1 VRDSLI
7 YETGKKPM
15 IDSSL
20 LEQAK
25 QALHSHANPEDA
37 LFLQRFF
44 KTGPGEYAEGDIFIG
59 VRVPV
64 TRKIARQFK
73 DLPLDLTSRLLC
85 SSVHEERLLAL
96 VILTERMKKKGPAEE
111 KREIYE
117 LYLSHTEWI
126 NNWDLVDVTAE
137 HVVGRYLYDKTRQP
151 LYNLGASKDLW
162 ERRISIISTF
172 YFIRKGDFD
181 DTLRLA
187 ELHLEDSHDLM
198 HKAVGWM
205 LREVGKRDQPAEE
218 DFLRKHYRV
227 MPRTMLRYAIE
238 RFPEELRQGY
248 LKGRI

>member
-1 VRDSLI
+1 MKPDVRDSLI

-73 DLPLDLTSRLLC
+73 DLPLNLTSRLLC

-111 KREIYE
+111 K
-117 LYLSHTEWI
+117 
-126 NNWDLVDVTAE
+126 
-137 HVVGRYLYDKTRQP
+137 
-151 LYNLGASKDLW
+151 
-162 ERRISIISTF
+162 ERSMNSI
-172 YFIRKGDFD
+172 
-181 DTLRLA
+181 
-187 ELHLEDSHDLM
+187 
-198 HKAVGWM
+198 
-205 LREVGKRDQPAEE
+205 
-218 DFLRKHYRV
+218 
-227 MPRTMLRYAIE
+227 
-238 RFPEELRQGY
+238 
-248 LKGRI
+248 

>member
-1 VRDSLI
+1 
-7 YETGKKPM
+7 M
-15 IDSSL
+15 IDL
-20 LEQAK
+20 TPLEQAK
-25 QALHSHANPEDA
+25 QALHSHANPEDV

-44 KTGPGEYAEGDIFIG
+44 KTGPGEYAEGDVFIG

-73 DLPLDLTSRLLC
+73 DLPLDLTSQLLC

-96 VILTERMKKKGPAEE
+96 VILTERMKKKGSEEE
-111 KREIYE
+111 KNAIYE

-137 HVVGRYLYDKTRQP
+137 HVVGRYLYDKSRQP
-151 LYNLGASKDLW
+151 LYNLAASKDLW

-172 YFIRKGDFD
+172 YFIRKGDFE

-205 LREVGKRDQPAEE
+205 LREVGKRDQPTEE

>member
-1 VRDSLI
+1 
-7 YETGKKPM
+7 M
-15 IDSSL
+15 IDLTL
-20 LEQAK
+20 LEQARV
-25 QALHSHANPEDA
+25 ALHAHANPEDA

-44 KTGPGEYAEGDIFIG
+44 KTGPGEYAEGDVFIG
-59 VRVPV
+59 VRVPT

-73 DLPLDLTSRLLC
+73 DLPLDLTSQLLC

-96 VILTERMKKKGPAEE
+96 VILTERMKKKGSEEE
-111 KREIYE
+111 KKAIYE

-137 HVVGRYLYDKTRQP
+137 HVVGRYLYDKSRQP
-151 LYNLGASKDLW
+151 LYNLAASKDRW

-172 YFIRKGDFD
+172 YFIRKGDFE

-187 ELHLEDSHDLM
+187 EFHLEDSHDLM

-205 LREVGKRDQPAEE
+205 LREVGKRDQPTEE

>member
-1 VRDSLI
+1 
-7 YETGKKPM
+7 M
-15 IDSSL
+15 IDSFL

-59 VRVPV
+59 VRVPM

-73 DLPLDLTSRLLC
+73 DLPLDLTVKLLR

-96 VILTERMKKKGPAEE
+96 VILTERMKKKESEAD
-111 KREIYE
+111 KKEIYK

-137 HVVGRYLYDKTRQP
+137 HVVGRYLYDKPRQP
-151 LYNLGASKDLW
+151 LYNLAASKDLW

-172 YFIRKGDFD
+172 YFIRKGDFE

-205 LREVGKRDQPAEE
+205 LREVGKRDQPTEE

-248 LKGRI
+248 SRNR